1 VTPDN
6 TEKGGPAWLRT
17 WCVAIQRLLPRLARL
32 APLHVASPVSEN
44 VPTTTAAAMP
54 LGKNTK
60 LDDDVLSAVYPVGR
74 PNPQKGKTVTR
85 QCVTQRP
92 SEGSRRYLAMPASGQ
107 PIKPSFVAQPSHTV
121 WSGLLG
127 GNGDEAIW
135 GGT

>member
-1 VTPDN
+1 M
-6 TEKGGPAWLRT
+6 A
-17 WCVAIQRLLPRLARL
+17 
-32 APLHVASPVSEN
+32 
-44 VPTTTAAAMP
+44 

-60 LDDDVLSAVYPVGR
+60 LDDVVRSAVYPYRDQLIERQGD
-74 PNPQKGKTVTR
+74 TVTR

-107 PIKPSFVAQPSHTV
+107 PVKPSAVVHPSHSV

-127 GNGDEAIW
+127 GNGDEAIR